1 MRIALKRVV
10 FDPSVIKISKKYN
23 ILFTKIANLKV
34 SKRIKFFKPL
44 CCDRIS
50 ILVLIAIV
58 FPSSVVLGN
67 DYR

>member
-1 MRIALKRVV
+1 MQIALKSVV
-10 FDPSVIKISKKYN
+10 FDPSIIKISKKYN
-23 ILFTKIANLKV
+23 ILFAKIANLKI
-34 SKRIKFFKPL
+34 SKRIKFFNPL
-44 CCDRIS
+44 CCDWIS